1 MKRKWVIILVV
12 TLVLCFTLM
21 ACIKQTLHR
30 DVAFIERHSYESV
43 FQASIR
49 AVEDIGFT
57 IHSMDRDTGFIG
69 AESGPFIGD
78 DMPPR
83 LSILISQERERVF
96 VDCKLLRPDEFVD
109 IFGHGRRTVNDFLLA
124 LNIQLNH

>member
-1 MKRKWVIILVV
+1 MKKHLVIILVV
-12 TLVLCFTLM
+12 TLVICITFI
-21 ACIKQTLHR
+21 ACIRQTLHR
-30 DVAFIERHSYESV
+30 DIAFIDRHSFDSV
-43 FQASIR
+43 WDASIR

-83 LSILISQERERVF
+83 LSILISQEQERVF
-96 VDCKLLRPDEFVD
+96 VDCKILRPDEFFD
-109 IFGHGRRTVNDFLLA
+109 IFGHGKRTVNDFMLA
-124 LNIQLNH
+124 LNVQLNH